1 VVRRLGHAI
10 LIGRNYLTEI
20 DTTLWR
26 KLWLYGLWVGVTS
39 LLLTYPL
46 LDVVRFGL
54 SDGDASHIFIVP
66 LLSAATLWLD
76 RRAIF
81 QSLAHD
87 YFVGISFAVAGV
99 ATLALTHEW
108 MGSLSDR
115 DRSAGYML
123 AAVLIWVSGF
133 FLIFGQRA
141 GRAAKFSLLLLS
153 LAIPFSTPLLHEIVH
168 LLQAGSAQIV
178 AIIFNLLGVSYVRS
192 GFVFD
197 LGSFSIEVADECS
210 GIRSSIAVLIL
221 ALLAAHIYLRRFW
234 KQIVFIAASLV
245 IMIVKN
251 GIRIA
256 TLTLLSIHV
265 NPGFLSGRLHHQG
278 GFVFFLCGLILLAPV
293 LWLLTEKNA
302 VNPQSSFSTNPN

>member
-1 VVRRLGHAI
+1 
-10 LIGRNYLTEI
+10 
-20 DTTLWR
+20 
-26 KLWLYGLWVGVTS
+26 LYGLWVGVTS

>member
-1 VVRRLGHAI
+1 MLT
-10 LIGRNYLTEI
+10 GRNHLT
-20 DTTLWR
+20 DTDPTLWKR
-26 KLWLYGLWVGVTS
+26 FWLYGLWVGVTS

-46 LDVVRFGL
+46 LDVVPFGL

-123 AAVLIWVSGF
+123 AALLIWVSGF

-210 GIRSSIAVLIL
+210 GIRSSISVLIL
-221 ALLAAHIYLRRFW
+221 ALLAGHLYLRCFW

-278 GFVFFLCGLILLAPV
+278 GFVFFLCGFILLAPV
-293 LWLLTEKNA
+293 LWLLTEKN
-302 VNPQSSFSTNPN
+302 PQRSCSTNLVR

>member
-10 LIGRNYLTEI
+10 LIGRNHLTDT
-20 DTTLWR
+20 DTTLCR

-54 SDGDASHIFIVP
+54 NDGDASHIFIVP

-123 AAVLIWVSGF
+123 AALLIWVSGF

-192 GFVFD
+192 GLEADRVYCSQPRHYDREEWDSNRDADSALHSCQSRLLVRTTTSPGRICLFFVRLD
-197 LGSFSIEVADECS
+197 SISPD
-210 GIRSSIAVLIL
+210 
-221 ALLAAHIYLRRFW
+221 
-234 KQIVFIAASLV
+234 SLV
-245 IMIVKN
+245 TDRK
-251 GIRIA
+251 RRRQA
-256 TLTLLSIHV
+256 SA
-265 NPGFLSGRLHHQG
+265 
-278 GFVFFLCGLILLAPV
+278 FVVDQP
-293 LWLLTEKNA
+293 
-302 VNPQSSFSTNPN
+302 

>member
-1 VVRRLGHAI
+1 M
-10 LIGRNYLTEI
+10 LIGRNHLT
-20 DTTLWR
+20 DTDSTLSR

-46 LDVVRFGL
+46 LCVVRFGL

-66 LLSAATLWLD
+66 FLSAATLWID
-76 RRAIF
+76 RRGIF

-87 YFVGISFAVAGV
+87 YSVGISLAVASV
-99 ATLALTHEW
+99 ATLVSTHEW

-115 DRSAGYML
+115 DHSAGYML

-133 FLIFGQRA
+133 FLIFGRRT
-141 GRAAKFSLLLLS
+141 GRAAKFSLLMLL
-153 LAIPFSTPLLHEIVH
+153 LTIPFPTFMLHEIVH
-168 LLQAGSAQIV
+168 LLQAGSAQLV

-197 LGSFSIEVADECS
+197 LGTFSIEVAEECS
-210 GIRSSIAVLIL
+210 GIRSSMAVLIL

-265 NPGFLSGRLHHQG
+265 DPGFLSGRLHHQG
-278 GFVFFLCGLILLAPV
+278 GFVFFLFGLILLVPV
-293 LWLLTEKNA
+293 LWLLREKNA
-302 VNPQSSFSTNPN
+302 VNPQRSCSINLVS